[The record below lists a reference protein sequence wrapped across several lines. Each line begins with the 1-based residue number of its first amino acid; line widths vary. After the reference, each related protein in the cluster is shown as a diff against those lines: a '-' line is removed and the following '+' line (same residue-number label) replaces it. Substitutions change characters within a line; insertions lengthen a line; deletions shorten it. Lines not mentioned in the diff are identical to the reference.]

1 MSPISQG
8 SDPQLP
14 FSLTFE
20 LILKVLTTPHPLA
33 SPVALTS
40 LQVSLAA
47 HCTSETRSCTRRN
60 NMSEAHREQ
69 PCNALPPCFP
79 YMPPCVDPGTI
90 VTPCALLLPHRFRVS
105 RLAVPP
111 CDTVGYVTPSQRSS
125 VKFLSS
131 ILATP
136 HRGPSIHEK
145 SVSMFQPEVK
155 IGGGTLLPKLTLIK
169 RIDG

>member
-1 MSPISQG
+1 M
-8 SDPQLP
+8 
-14 FSLTFE
+14 
-20 LILKVLTTPHPLA
+20 KVLTTPHPLA

-79 YMPPCVDPGTI
+79 YVPPCVDPGTI

-111 CDTVGYVTPSQRSS
+111 YDAVGYVAPDQRSS
-125 VKFLSS
+125 VKFLSG

>member
-20 LILKVLTTPHPLA
+20 LILKVLTTPHLLA

-47 HCTSETRSCTRRN
+47 HCTSETRSCTRHN
-60 NMSEAHREQ
+60 NMWEAHREQ
-69 PCNALPPCFP
+69 PCNSLPPCFP
-79 YMPPCVDPGTI
+79 YVPPCFDPGTI
-90 VTPCALLLPHRFRVS
+90 VTPSALLLPHRFRVS

-111 CDTVGYVTPSQRSS
+111 CDAVGYVTPNQRSS
-125 VKFLSS
+125 VKFLSG

-136 HRGPSIHEK
+136 HGRPSIHEK

-155 IGGGTLLPKLTLIK
+155 IGGGTFLPKLTLIK

>member
-79 YMPPCVDPGTI
+79 YVPPCVDPGTI

-105 RLAVPP
+105 RLAIPP

-136 HRGPSIHEK
+136 HRGPSIHEEK
-145 SVSMFQPEVK
+145 VLQGASTKEDLV
-155 IGGGTLLPKLTLIK
+155 GKLY
-169 RIDG
+169 R